1 MVPSLRALPPTVV
14 SGNQQQITAKLDLRN
29 AHAGQY
35 FISTTHEQDQAAYYY
50 PLQIK

>member
-14 SGNQQQITAKLDLRN
+14 NGNQQQITANLDLRN